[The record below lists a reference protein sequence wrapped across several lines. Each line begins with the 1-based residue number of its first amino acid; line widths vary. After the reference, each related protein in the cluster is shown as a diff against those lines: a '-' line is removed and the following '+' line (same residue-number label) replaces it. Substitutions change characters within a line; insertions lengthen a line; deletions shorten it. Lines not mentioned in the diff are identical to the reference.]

1 MKLKVDQIVALKGV
15 LAVAVLDDD
24 GDLVKLDGAIG
35 GAQAQW
41 LVKTTHAINSLVET
55 QFYAWNVLGGSGFDN
70 LCGWVVV
77 GPAYTVV
84 SGNDGHVCLLQNN
97 ETDFNKALPLIT
109 DLTGNGNNRQPIN
122 GGAVADE
129 TRLQGFETSM
139 TWDKTHTITEF
150 SGTEIPE
157 RLRGLLAKG
166 CVANMNVLNAQADDY
181 TTLGGVGIERVT
193 TFGVLASLRSVF
205 VRKNRAVVIESAH
218 ADFNQAVKANW

>member
-1 MKLKVDQIVALKGV
+1 MCIRD
-15 LAVAVLDDD
+15 
-24 GDLVKLDGAIG
+24 
-35 GAQAQW
+35 
-41 LVKTTHAINSLVET
+41 
-55 QFYAWNVLGGSGFDN
+55 
-70 LCGWVVV
+70 
-77 GPAYTVV
+77 
-84 SGNDGHVCLLQNN
+84 
-97 ETDFNKALPLIT
+97 
-109 DLTGNGNNRQPIN
+109 R
-122 GGAVADE
+122 
-129 TRLQGFETSM
+129 
-139 TWDKTHTITEF
+139 THTITEF